1 MSSLH
6 CRREGLPA
14 PGDTGGGLCQLGGRE
29 YCSVGDRDPPS
40 RVPHVGSLLSLLTGM
55 SL

>member
-1 MSSLH
+1 MSSMH
-6 CRREGLPA
+6 CQREGLPA

-40 RVPHVGSLLSLLTGM
+40 LSHVGSLLSLLTGM

>member
-1 MSSLH
+1 MSSMH

-40 RVPHVGSLLSLLTGM
+40 QVPHVGSLLSLLTEM